1 MVDNFMVWMILT
13 QLLYGNGYSLIAP
26 FVPLELE
33 RKGIP
38 GAYAGVI
45 YAMFAVAQVIV
56 SPIVGSMFDT
66 IGYKNLLAGGVFLMG
81 IAIVCFGFI
90 KDIESNLTVIVLAL
104 ICRFIQGVCVG
115 FETTA
120 RLIIV
125 TTDYPDQKVELI
137 GYIDAA
143 CGTCLITGPI
153 LGSILYNQFGFK
165 GCFLI
170 FGGFQIVIGIITR
183 FMLPER
189 RKLDVSA

>member
-1 MVDNFMVWMILT
+1 MAWMIVT
-13 QLLYGNGYSLIAP
+13 QLIYGNGYSLIAP

-45 YAMFAVAQVIV
+45 YAMFALAQVIV
-56 SPIVGSMFDT
+56 SPIVGSMFNT
-66 IGYKNLLAGGVFLMG
+66 IGYRNLLAGGVFLMG
-81 IAIVCFGFI
+81 IAIVAFGFI
-90 KDIESNLTVIVLAL
+90 KDIESNLYVMILAL

-143 CGTCLITGPI
+143 CGSSLITGPI
-153 LGSILYNQFGFK
+153 LGSALYNYFGFK
-165 GCFLI
+165 GTFLI
-170 FGGFQIVIGIITR
+170 FGGF
-183 FMLPER
+183 
-189 RKLDVSA
+189 